1 MDGEQVQVLRVI
13 DGDTIEVM
21 TGSKLFRQPHKERIR
36 LYGMDAPESSQTGGK
51 ESTSHLSRLMGTNPK
66 IWLVRMDTDQYGRT
80 VGLIHR
86 RKNRPEES
94 YNYMM
99 VRDGQ
104 ARCYMTG
111 AQDRKRFQAAE
122 AEAKRRGWGIWK
134 KKKNATAPWE
144 YRKDQKRRSQR
155 RSRAKLI
162 ILIVA
167 AAIAVAAAAYIRLGL
182 PTPSLP

>member
-1 MDGEQVQVLRVI
+1 MDGEQVKVLRVI

-21 TGSKLFRQPHKERIR
+21 TGSKLLRQPHRERIR
-36 LYGMDAPESSQTGGK
+36 LYGMDAQESSQTGGK
-51 ESTSHLSRLMGTNPK
+51 ESTSHLSRLIGTNPK

-134 KKKNATAPWE
+134 KNATSPWE

-167 AAIAVAAAAYIRLGL
+167 AAIAAAAAAYIRLGL

>member
-21 TGSKLFRQPHKERIR
+21 AGSKLFRQPHRERIR

-51 ESTSHLSRLMGTNPK
+51 ESTSHLSRLIGTNPK

-111 AQDRKRFQAAE
+111 AQDRDRFQAAE
-122 AEAKRRGWGIWK
+122 DEAKRRGWGIW

-167 AAIAVAAAAYIRLGL
+167 AAIAAAAAAYIRLGL

>member
-1 MDGEQVQVLRVI
+1 MDGEQVQILRVI

-21 TGSKLFRQPHKERIR
+21 TGSKLFRKPHRERIR

-51 ESTSHLSRLMGTNPK
+51 ESTSHLSRLIGTNPK

-86 RKNRPEES
+86 RKTHPEES

-111 AQDRKRFQAAE
+111 TQDRKRFQDAE
-122 AEAKRRGWGIWK
+122 DEAKQRGWGIWN
-134 KKKNATAPWE
+134 KKNATAPWE
-144 YRKDQKRRSQR
+144 YRKDQRRRSQR

-162 ILIVA
+162 LLIVA
-167 AAIAVAAAAYIRLGL
+167 AAITAAAAAYIRLGL